1 MTPATL
7 MTPVAFG
14 KTPPPATFVGGSRH
28 RSGKADRK
36 RTLET
41 PVLATQERRGLSATR
56 APVVATQE
64 RRARSATRT
73 PVVAT
78 PPRRGLSVMI
88 EEHADEYEERIAV
101 AAEMM
106 SVADTEPS
114 ATAAVVAAAAD
125 MADRSP
131 PAEPSAPSSS
141 ECVVCMDA
149 PASHILAPC
158 GHQCV
163 CEACINVGQECPMCR
178 EVVAFKMKV
187 FKT

>member
-1 MTPATL
+1 MTPATP

-78 PPRRGLSVMI
+78 PPRRARPATRSSTTRKTDNPPSMGFGTRVELTEKDRAIQDVRTQRDALRLKVLS
-88 EEHADEYEERIAV
+88 
-101 AAEMM
+101 
-106 SVADTEPS
+106 
-114 ATAAVVAAAAD
+114 
-125 MADRSP
+125 
-131 PAEPSAPSSS
+131 
-141 ECVVCMDA
+141 
-149 PASHILAPC
+149 
-158 GHQCV
+158 
-163 CEACINVGQECPMCR
+163 
-178 EVVAFKMKV
+178 
-187 FKT
+187 